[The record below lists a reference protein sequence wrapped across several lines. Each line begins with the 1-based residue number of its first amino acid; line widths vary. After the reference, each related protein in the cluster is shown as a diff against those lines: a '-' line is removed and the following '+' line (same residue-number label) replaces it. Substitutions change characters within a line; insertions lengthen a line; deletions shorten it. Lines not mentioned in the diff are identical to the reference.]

1 MPQFMSDAPDRDMPG
16 LIRPPGSGGPEV
28 LSRLCGVA
36 VRGVI
41 PALAWGNKRCRACAE
56 IFLPLDGKAGPGE
69 NEAAASR
76 SNHNTDVHSKHNA
89 GGGAVLNRSD
99 ARGTQAHPP
108 LCVSCAALLGP
119 RQAGH
124 CSLCGQI
131 FPNPDLSPAPCAD
144 CLRQPP
150 PWSAFYFYAVYERLA
165 RDLFTAFK
173 FHGDLPAG
181 RLLASLLSLRVA
193 PLLAADLAGEG
204 ALARDGGGAKAPL
217 LVPVPVHKKRLQE
230 RGFNQSLLLAG
241 PLAKTLGLP
250 LSPRILWRTRLD
262 PPQSSLD
269 RKARLLGPK
278 GAFGA
283 HDLVSGRRIVLL
295 DDIMTTGATLREAT
309 RTLLAQGA
317 ADVSIVVLARTSSN
331 ADTL

>member
-1 MPQFMSDAPDRDMPG
+1 MPQFMSDAPDRDMPR
-16 LIRPPGSGGPEV
+16 LIRPPGSGWRAV
-28 LSRLCGVA
+28 LPRLCWVA
-36 VRGVI
+36 ARGVI

-56 IFLPLDGKAGPGE
+56 VFLQPDGKAGPGE
-69 NEAAASR
+69 TENAASNSNR
-76 SNHNTDVHSKHNA
+76 SA
-89 GGGAVLNRSD
+89 GGCAGLNRND

-119 RQAGH
+119 RRAGH

-131 FPNPDLSPAPCAD
+131 FPNPDLPPAPCAD

-150 PWSAFYFYAVYERLA
+150 PWSAFYFYAVYERLT
-165 RDLFTAFK
+165 RDLFAAFK

-181 RLLASLLSLRVA
+181 RLLANLLSLRVA
-193 PLLAADLAGEG
+193 PLLAT
-204 ALARDGGGAKAPL
+204 ALAMETAGLRGGGGTEAPL

-241 PLAKTLGLP
+241 PLAKALGLP
-250 LSPRILWRTRLD
+250 LSPQLLWRTRLD

-283 HDLVSGRRIVLL
+283 HDLVRGRRVVLL

-317 ADVSIVVLARTSSN
+317 ADVSIVVLARTPFS
-331 ADTL
+331 TGPL